1 MQTADESATVP
12 APERNELNAP
22 YWDALAQGSLA
33 FQRCTQCGHAWLPPR
48 SECPACLADNY
59 HWEKAGGDAR
69 LVSWV
74 TYHIAYHPAFKDR
87 LPYTVA
93 VVELD
98 EGPRLISNVV
108 GIDDA
113 PALTIDQRLRLVIE
127 REGGTAVPRFTP
139 RLVAQAAGIKPQ

>member
-33 FQRCTQCGHAWLPPR
+33 FQRCTQCGLAWLPPR
-48 SECPACLADNY
+48 SECPACLDDNY
-59 HWEKAGGDAR
+59 HWEKAGGAAS

-93 VVELD
+93 VVELG
-98 EGPRLISNVV
+98 EGPRLISNLV
-108 GIDDA
+108 GINDA

-139 RLVAQAAGIKPQ
+139 A